1 MYSLLISPQSQI
13 AKCKFIAESLITEG
27 MLFFAIG

>member
-1 MYSLLISPQSQI
+1 MCSLLISPQSEM
-13 AKCKFIAESLITEG
+13 AKCKFIAEGLITES